1 MLWVSDRS
9 SWSSEPGVYS
19 FLDKNDKILYI
30 GKAKNL
36 KNRLTNYTHYSQ
48 LSPRIKKLVT
58 TANKLKFEV
67 LESELEALLIEAE
80 LIHTH
85 QPFFNIRLKDDKS
98 PIYLVITKE
107 KYPRVL
113 RKRKTDLIKENPKG
127 TILGPFQSSYK
138 INEVLK
144 IARKIFPWC
153 NKPLVEKPEN
163 KKPTN
168 SKPQKAC
175 FYYHLDQCPGACL
188 GIIDSAEYLENIENL
203 KLFLRG
209 KKGAVLKQLKNK
221 MSLLSNKQKYEK
233 AQLIKLQIQNIKEV
247 TKKTYRLRP
256 NLVLPGFGASQ
267 QEQGIIELQKILITY
282 THWPKNKKLERIEGY
297 DVSNIQGKN
306 AAVSMVVSEN
316 GKPNTDQYRLFN
328 IDSIDT
334 PNDYKMMKEALTRRQ
349 NHPEWG
355 RPDLIIVDG
364 GKGQIRSVLQTWSW
378 RNPVIG
384 IAKNPDR
391 LIIPL
396 PEGNSEKYKIL
407 TLTAD
412 HPALKIAQQLRDESH
427 RFAKKQWGRR
437 HVRGMLNK

>member
-1 MLWVSDRS
+1 M
-9 SWSSEPGVYS
+9 
-19 FLDKNDKILYI
+19 
-30 GKAKNL
+30 
-36 KNRLTNYTHYSQ
+36 
-48 LSPRIKKLVT
+48 
-58 TANKLKFEV
+58 
-67 LESELEALLIEAE
+67 
-80 LIHTH
+80 
-85 QPFFNIRLKDDKS
+85 
-98 PIYLVITKE
+98 ITKE

-282 THWPKNKKLERIEGY
+282 THWPKNK
-297 DVSNIQGKN
+297 N
-306 AAVSMVVSEN
+306 
-316 GKPNTDQYRLFN
+316 
-328 IDSIDT
+328 
-334 PNDYKMMKEALTRRQ
+334 
-349 NHPEWG
+349 
-355 RPDLIIVDG
+355 
-364 GKGQIRSVLQTWSW
+364 
-378 RNPVIG
+378 
-384 IAKNPDR
+384 
-391 LIIPL
+391 
-396 PEGNSEKYKIL
+396 
-407 TLTAD
+407 
-412 HPALKIAQQLRDESH
+412 
-427 RFAKKQWGRR
+427 
-437 HVRGMLNK
+437 